1 MKRENDAKMRRND
14 AGRRGIHILQRW
26 DGRFIMKDTDSSE
39 KDKDH
44 E

>member
-1 MKRENDAKMRRND
+1 MIQKMCRND
-14 AGRRGIHILQRW
+14 AGGRGIHTLQRW
-26 DGRFIMKDTDSSE
+26 DGRLIMKDTDSSE